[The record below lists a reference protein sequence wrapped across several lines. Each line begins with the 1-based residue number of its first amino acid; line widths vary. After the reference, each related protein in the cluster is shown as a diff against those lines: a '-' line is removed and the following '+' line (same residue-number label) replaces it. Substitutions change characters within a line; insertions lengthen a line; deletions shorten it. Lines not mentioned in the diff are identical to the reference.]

1 MDTTTYI
8 AISRQTS
15 IFSDINTIAN
25 NIANASTTGYRAE
38 RTLFQEYLLRT
49 GSAGHRDSLSFSQ
62 DIGQFRDVSPGP
74 LTVTGNSLDLAIE
87 GNGYFVVG
95 NPSEQFYSRTG
106 AFHLDDQG
114 RMVTAQGYPIL
125 DQQNNP
131 ITLPNDGS
139 PIRVSADG
147 VVSSRGGQIAT
158 LQLVQFADDQLL
170 RRTEN
175 GVYATDQA
183 ATPATTARVAQG
195 ALEGSNVRPIIEL
208 TRLIDVSKQYDAT
221 SQLLQNEDDR
231 QKAMMKTLVA
241 AAA

>member
-1 MDTTTYI
+1 MDTPVYI
-8 AISRQTS
+8 AVSRQTS
-15 IFSDINTIAN
+15 IFSDMNTIAN
-25 NIANASTTGYRAE
+25 NIANASTSGYRAE
-38 RTLFQEYLLRT
+38 RTLFQEYLERT
-49 GSAGHRDSLSFSQ
+49 GSAGHRDSLSYTQ
-62 DIGQFRDVSPGP
+62 DIGQFRDMRPGP

-139 PIRVSADG
+139 PVTITSDG
-147 VVSSRGGQIAT
+147 VVSSRANGQIAT
-158 LQLVQFADDQLL
+158 LQLVQFPDEQLL

-175 GVYATDQA
+175 GVYATDQTSSPVTNA
-183 ATPATTARVAQG
+183 KVVQG
-195 ALEGSNVRPIIEL
+195 ALEGSNVQPIFEL
-208 TRLIDVSKQYDAT
+208 TRLVDVSKQYDAT

-231 QKAMMKTLVA
+231 QKAMMKTMVGSA
-241 AAA
+241 

>member
-25 NIANASTTGYRAE
+25 NIANASTSGYRAE
-38 RTLFQEYLLRT
+38 RTLFQEYLMRT
-49 GSAGHRDSLSFSQ
+49 GSAGHRDSLSFTQ
-62 DIGQFRDVSPGP
+62 DIGQFRDARRGP

-114 RMVTAQGYPIL
+114 RMVTGQGYPIL
-125 DQQNNP
+125 DSQNNP
-131 ITLPNDGS
+131 ITLPTDGS
-139 PIRVSADG
+139 PITVTADG
-147 VVSSRGGQIAT
+147 VISNRGGQIAT

-175 GVYATDQA
+175 GVYATDQN
-183 ATPATTARVAQG
+183 ATPATGAKVAQG
-195 ALEGSNVRPIIEL
+195 ALEGSNVKPIIEL
-208 TRLIDVSKQYDAT
+208 TRLVEVTKQYDST
-221 SQLLQNEDDR
+221 QNLLQAEDDR
-231 QKAMMKTLVA
+231 QKNMMKTLVGA
-241 AAA
+241 A